1 MHWNSDK
8 LSDGRRNGV
17 NYGFQ
22 VTNTDAQTEKNF
34 KLSDGMNTY
43 VMYGLVGF

>member
-22 VTNTDAQTEKNF
+22 VTNTDTVYNVKTLR
-34 KLSDGMNTY
+34 LSEH
-43 VMYGLVGF
+43 VMHGLVGLEY